1 MRHLNLGAAGFCA
14 LTLATVIAGGCSSV
28 DSVSGGSKGNVRI
41 TMGGPS
47 AQAAALSASSPV
59 ALADGSG
66 RTITSASIS
75 LSSILARNL
84 DGQLIDVTMAL
95 PVTVD
100 LVALI
105 QGHTVDLPIG
115 SLPVGSYDQLVV
127 VIRSLGVVLSD
138 GTQIDV
144 TPPGGGWT
152 AIVTVDPFDVIDGVV
167 TTVNLHFRAGGAFHW
182 RDGALEFD
190 PSFDCDVERG
200 GGGGGDDDDDDED

>member
-1 MRHLNLGAAGFCA
+1 MRHINVGAAGLCA
-14 LTLATVIAGGCSSV
+14 LTLATVLLGGCSSS
-28 DSVSGGSKGNVRI
+28 DSLSGNGNGNVRFR
-41 TMGGPS
+41 MGGS
-47 AQAAALSASSPV
+47 TTQAAAVASTSPV
-59 ALADGSG
+59 PLADGTG
-66 RTITSASIS
+66 RTITAATIS

-115 SLPVGSYDQLVV
+115 SLPVGSYDQLVI
-127 VIRSLGVVLSD
+127 VIRSLHVELSD

-152 AIVTVDPFDVIDGVV
+152 AIVAVDGFDVVDGQV
-167 TTVNLHFRAGGAFHW
+167 TTVNLHFRGAGAFHW
-182 RDGALEFD
+182 LNGELEFD
-190 PSFDCDVERG
+190 PGFDSDVDR
-200 GGGGGDDDDDDED
+200 GGDDDDED